1 MEEKKEARKEETK
14 FSIKD
19 LLPTVLD
26 IDVHHYV
33 RDQSVATNYDESVR
47 IDSRDI
53 RVGDLVDTG
62 SLVCGKLMVI
72 EITEESIT
80 LIHIHSKE
88 KRTLKLEEEWV
99 IGPYVIDNSP
109 YISSDEI
116 TMTIKYDFLTP
127 WEQIPEIMD
136 KIIPIHE
143 NATSS
148 VIPETVDDEE
158 RVLALLDLDLEL
170 GDVGSYPLKA
180 LLSACNN
187 WHTAKIVRLGQFQ
200 EILLEGIEK
209 GALAPDDETGW
220 SWMKVAAETNDPE
233 TFMTDMDRYYDLLA
247 SAVENGNTDALDIMN
262 TIWEPEQIIEED

>member
-1 MEEKKEARKEETK
+1 MEETSEKTRGKINIDVA
-14 FSIKD
+14 D

-26 IDVHHYV
+26 ITVHHSL
-33 RDQSVATNYDESVR
+33 RNASAAKDYDESVR
-47 IDSRDI
+47 IKARDI
-53 RVGDLVDTG
+53 LAGQLIDTG

-148 VIPETVDDEE
+148 VIPETVGDEE

-220 SWMKVAAETNDPE
+220 SWLKVAAETNDPE